1 MMTTLP
7 WQQAHWA
14 HLHSYIV
21 QQRIPQALL
30 ITGSKGL
37 GKQQLAERFVYALL
51 CEQVQDNGHGC
62 GRCHSCLLLNAQTHP
77 DFMLVQPDEG
87 KTGIAIDQIRGLI
100 TKLALKPQFERY
112 RVVILNPADKMNNAA
127 ANAFL
132 KCLEEP
138 NERTVLVL
146 VSDKQ
151 HKLPATI
158 RSRCQQVVIN
168 QPDKTLAFDWLRTQ
182 NIGADAKVLLALAQ
196 GAPLLALDYAKQGV
210 LAQRNDCFQQWQQ
223 VAARRIHPIFV
234 AEQWLKLPE
243 TMLLFWLNS
252 WVIDLIKCAHHS
264 RAEHL
269 YNPDLHTSLQRLAQ
283 TLPLLGLYQL
293 YDLLLLSRVRL
304 ETQVNKQSLLE
315 EILIQWSELNRSR

>member
-1 MMTTLP
+1 MLTLP
-7 WQQAHWA
+7 WQHAHWT
-14 HLHSYIV
+14 HLHSYIR

-37 GKQQLAERFVYALL
+37 GKQQLAEQFAYALL
-51 CEQVQDNGHGC
+51 CEQVQDDGHSC
-62 GRCHSCLLLNAQTHP
+62 GVCHSCLLLNAKTHP
-77 DFMLVQPDEG
+77 DFMVVQPDEG
-87 KTGIAIDQIRGLI
+87 KTGIAIDQIRSLI

-138 NERTVLVL
+138 NERTVLIL
-146 VSDKQ
+146 VSDKP

-158 RSRCQQVVIN
+158 RSRCQQIVIN
-168 QPDKTLAFDWLRTQ
+168 QPDKTRVLDWLHTQ
-182 NIGADAKVLLALAQ
+182 NIGADAQVLLALAQ

-210 LAQRNDCFQQWQQ
+210 LAQRNECFKQWQQ
-223 VAARRIHPIFV
+223 IAARKIHPILV

-243 TMLLFWLNS
+243 SALLLWLSS
-252 WVIDLIKCAHHS
+252 WVVDLIKCAYHS

-269 YNPDLHTSLQRLAQ
+269 YNPDLYSTLQ
-283 TLPLLGLYQL
+283 TLSQKLAVQDLYQL

-304 ETQVNKQSLLE
+304 ETQINKQSLFE
-315 EILIQWSELNRSR
+315 EILIQWSELHRSR